1 MTVVVAMTKPNQAL
15 ITLMRAHGVCPQCA
29 RPVLLSH
36 PEDQNK
42 AWGFGG
48 CCKACSDGIR
58 AALSMYVENT
68 PQ

>member
-1 MTVVVAMTKPNQAL
+1 MRSSDENKAL
-15 ITLMRAHGVCPQCA
+15 YILMRAHGVCPQCA

-48 CCKACSDGIR
+48 CCKACSDGLR
-58 AALSMYVENT
+58 AALSMYVKEKT
-68 PQ
+68 EHEK